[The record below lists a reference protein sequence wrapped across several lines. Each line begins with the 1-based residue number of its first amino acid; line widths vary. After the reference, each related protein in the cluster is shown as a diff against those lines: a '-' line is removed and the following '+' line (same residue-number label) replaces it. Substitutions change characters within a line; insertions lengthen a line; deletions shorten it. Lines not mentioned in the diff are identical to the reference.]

1 MIGSEQSVMD
11 EEDAF
16 SRRGDAVEN
25 QHPASDDKQVHFG
38 SPTPLPKRDLDRA
51 SRDRTARGALSPLGS
66 KDMALKDPQPRCLFF
81 DVFGTCVN
89 WRKTVTDTLWDETRK
104 ALSSPAS
111 SIASR
116 IRMTAS
122 DMVRMIFIAFWPP
135 Y

>member
-1 MIGSEQSVMD
+1 MIGSEQSVM
-11 EEDAF
+11 EEDDTF

-38 SPTPLPKRDLDRA
+38 SPTPLPKRDPERA

-122 DMVRMIFIAFWPP
+122 DMVRMIIIALWLP

>member
-1 MIGSEQSVMD
+1 MIGSEQSVME

-16 SRRGDAVEN
+16 PRRGDAVEN

-38 SPTPLPKRDLDRA
+38 SPTPLPKRDINQAA
-51 SRDRTARGALSPLGS
+51 SNRTGRGALSPLGS

-81 DVFGTCVN
+81 DVFGTCVD
-89 WRKTVTDTLWDETRK
+89 WRKSVTDTLWNETRK

-122 DMVRMIFIAFWPP
+122 DMVRIIIIALWLP